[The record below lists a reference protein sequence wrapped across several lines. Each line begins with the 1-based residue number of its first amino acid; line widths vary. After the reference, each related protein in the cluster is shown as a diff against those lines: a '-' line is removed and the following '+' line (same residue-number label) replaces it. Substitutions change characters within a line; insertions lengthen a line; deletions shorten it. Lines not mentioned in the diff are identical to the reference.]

1 MFAWELPPSSTGGRS
16 SHVDGLAHA
25 LADGGHDV
33 VVIAPRA
40 PSTEAFT
47 NARNVRVLRVNI
59 DLPWL
64 PDRAIARVA
73 SANHA
78 FVAATTQLGDWSAD
92 VVHAHDWEVAWAAQ
106 VASVQHSAPLVTT
119 FHGTERSRHGGH
131 IPPGVPTD
139 VNGIEWWLASASRRV
154 IAISRL
160 LARQVTTDFELD
172 PSTVRSVPGG
182 IDPSWWAAP
191 DPQLDESPN
200 ENLVFAWGRVQY
212 EKGFHLIAS
221 ALAEMRATHPD
232 IHCTIAGRGSYLADL
247 QSQIDVIGVSDLIDL
262 PGYLSDHEL
271 RAAIHRAA
279 CIVIPSLYEPFGVIA
294 LEALAGGGPLIVA
307 ETGGLAEIVAGTD
320 AALTFEPGNSVQLAA
335 CIRRVIDDQEF
346 AQSLQA
352 HGRALVETSY
362 SWSAIADR
370 TVACY
375 RDALEIR

>member
-1 MFAWELPPSSTGGRS
+1 M
-16 SHVDGLAHA
+16 
-25 LADGGHDV
+25 
-33 VVIAPRA
+33 
-40 PSTEAFT
+40 
-47 NARNVRVLRVNI
+47 
-59 DLPWL
+59 
-64 PDRAIARVA
+64 
-73 SANHA
+73 
-78 FVAATTQLGDWSAD
+78 
-92 VVHAHDWEVAWAAQ
+92 
-106 VASVQHSAPLVTT
+106 
-119 FHGTERSRHGGH
+119 
-131 IPPGVPTD
+131 
-139 VNGIEWWLASASRRV
+139 
-154 IAISRL
+154 
-160 LARQVTTDFELD
+160 TTDFELD

-232 IHCTIAGRGSYLADL
+232 IRCTIAGRGSYLADL